1 MQDPYRT
8 VPPAQLD
15 EFRVAVQDLLEA
27 GVTRVSN
34 SPYALP
40 VVLVRKKDGGLWV
53 CVDFHRLNA
62 KTVRDVYLIP
72 RIAETL
78 EALHD
83 AKWFCSVDLQSGYLQ
98 VGVCEANKQKTAMTT
113 PFGLYKFNR
122 MPCGLTNAPAT
133 FQRLMRRCPGGL
145 NLKICLVYLDEI
157 IVFGSTFEETL
168 KRLEIVLKHLG
179 DFGLRLKASKCKLFH
194 TELSYLGHIVSAL
207 GVSPDPDKIRHC
219 KNGFSIPQK
228 CF

>member
-1 MQDPYRT
+1 MRDPYRT

-98 VGVCEANKQKTAMTT
+98 VGVCEANKPKTAMTT

-133 FQRLMRRCPGGL
+133 FQRLMRRCPGGF

-207 GVSPDPDKIRHC
+207 GVSTDPDKIRHC
-219 KNGFSIPQK
+219 KNGFSIHQK